1 MNILSYKLCIKNGQH
16 EKVQSKNK
24 KLESIKGHDIYVQR
38 SFREKD
44 SPNKTSAIEDLLQQK
59 KTVLLK
65 GEAGAG
71 KSSVLAKLIQS
82 WAESEEAK
90 DISCMLFL
98 AAGSR
103 GKISLQRIVW
113 DGHYDVVNWAEE
125 DFHKAYLSLKNL
137 AIEGKVAVL
146 IDGLDE
152 IGDISTADAANAVQ
166 SSANPHLEV
175 DIKTTCAGILA
186 QKMFP
191 GANVLATGRITSLT
205 NEGLLEGQAKLF
217 ELEDMTEDNR
227 DTMVGQME
235 VDTGDRERIQ
245 QELQRV
251 ATRTTKMFFRTPLMI
266 KNIIQLIIEK
276 SVDIKDLKSSS
287 EVNLMIAMK
296 NLYFHTDQNT
306 SFTELDSPEDQ
317 EYLLMC
323 MKLCQQK
330 IQLSDEGDNINT
342 VRGIQSM

>member
-1 MNILSYKLCIKNGQH
+1 MNILSYKCIKNGQH

-82 WAESEEAK
+82 WAEGEEAK

-152 IGDISTADAANAVQ
+152 IGDISTIHPKKD
-166 SSANPHLEV
+166 
-175 DIKTTCAGILA
+175 
-186 QKMFP
+186 
-191 GANVLATGRITSLT
+191 NV
-205 NEGLLEGQAKLF
+205 
-217 ELEDMTEDNR
+217 
-227 DTMVGQME
+227 
-235 VDTGDRERIQ
+235 
-245 QELQRV
+245 
-251 ATRTTKMFFRTPLMI
+251 
-266 KNIIQLIIEK
+266 
-276 SVDIKDLKSSS
+276 
-287 EVNLMIAMK
+287 
-296 NLYFHTDQNT
+296 
-306 SFTELDSPEDQ
+306 
-317 EYLLMC
+317 C
-323 MKLCQQK
+323 
-330 IQLSDEGDNINT
+330 
-342 VRGIQSM
+342 GIQFFSPKKSAEKVRTF